1 MKYFY
6 IGSIIG
12 ALLGYLVARVPGAI
26 IGFAVGFFFDKALRQ
41 QAIIQGIF
49 SGNQQREKIQTIF
62 LKATFQIIGNVA
74 KADGRVTESEIQ
86 EVERIMQQLKL
97 QGDARKTAI
106 TYFQEGKSPDF
117 NLDAALNELIKAM
130 RNQQLLVTMFIEIQL
145 QAAHAEG
152 FLNDAKR
159 ARLVYVSERLG
170 FDRVAFA
177 RLNSMY
183 QAEEKFKDYQRQHY
197 HQQYKKMH
205 KGSAFLEAYKIL
217 GIEKTATDA
226 EVKKAYRKLMSM
238 HHPDKLIAKGLP
250 PEMIRLA
257 TEKTQEIKAAYE
269 LIIQT
274 RAK

>member
-1 MKYFY
+1 MTYLGRM
-6 IGSIIG
+6 IG
-12 ALLGYLVARVPGAI
+12 LVLGYLVARFPGAI
-26 IGFAVGFFFDKALRQ
+26 IGFFIGYFFDRAMKQ
-41 QAIIQGIF
+41 QATIKGLFQDHG
-49 SGNQQREKIQTIF
+49 QREAIQAIF
-62 LKATFQIIGNVA
+62 LKATFQIIGHVA
-74 KADGRVTESEIQ
+74 KADGRVSETEIQ

-97 QGDARKTAI
+97 HGDARTTSI
-106 TYFQEGKSPDF
+106 TYFKEGKSPAF
-117 NLDAALNELIKAM
+117 NLDTTLSELIHTIK
-130 RNQQLLVTMFIEIQL
+130 NQHLLITMFIEIQL
-145 QAAHAEG
+145 QAAYAGG

-159 ARLVYVSERLG
+159 AKLVYVSERLG

-205 KGSAFLEAYKIL
+205 KGSAISAAYKVL
-217 GIEKTATDA
+217 GIEKAATDA
-226 EVKKAYRKLMSM
+226 DVKKAYRKLMST

-269 LIIQT
+269 LIVEA